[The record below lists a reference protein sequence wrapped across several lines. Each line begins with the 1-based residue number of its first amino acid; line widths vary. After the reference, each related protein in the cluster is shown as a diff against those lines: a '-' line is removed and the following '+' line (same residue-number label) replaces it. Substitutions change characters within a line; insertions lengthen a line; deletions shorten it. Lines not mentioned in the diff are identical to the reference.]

1 MFVAREKELK
11 KLNSLLI
18 RKKSSFLAI
27 YGRRRVGKTE
37 IVRYFCEQ
45 NNIKKVEFAGRVD
58 QNRTQQLKAFE
69 SKLKRVYGVKSDE
82 RIKDWNDAFYLLISY
97 LETFN
102 KKEKIVVFLDELP
115 WMDTAKSG
123 FLGELADFWN
133 DFCSQRTN
141 IILIVCGSAASY
153 MMKKVIHNRGAL
165 HGRLTDIMPMEQFD
179 LNATKKMLEVQG
191 CKYSDKSIV
200 DTYMVLGG
208 VAKYL
213 ESINCSL
220 TQTQSIDS
228 LCFKKD
234 ALLKY
239 EYEALFS
246 SLFNDSKTHYSVMD
260 ALSSK
265 WTGHTQKELAIL
277 VGVSSTYIKKPL
289 EELLSS
295 GFITATTKFK
305 QNKREILYRAT
316 DCFSYFHNKWMS
328 GKNKNWNSIVNSQS
342 YRSWAGFAFENICYM
357 HSEHIKKVL
366 GISGVETQSHY
377 WNYVADKKTEKGVQ
391 IDMMLEHTNGSNNI
405 DIIECKYYNQ
415 EFTITKAYR
424 DDLVRKIEVF
434 NEQTKFRYNIRL
446 IFITSFG
453 MVKNEYY
460 NEMVNVD
467 ICLSDIIGVE
477 LN

>member
-1 MFVAREKELK
+1 MFVARERELK
-11 KLNSLLI
+11 KLTSLLT

-37 IVRYFCEQ
+37 TVRYFCEQ
-45 NNIKKVEFAGRVD
+45 NNIKRIEFAGRVD

-69 SKLKRVYGVKSDE
+69 SKLKRVYGAKGEES
-82 RIKDWNDAFYLLISY
+82 IKDWNDAFYLLISY

-123 FLGELADFWN
+123 FLGELANFWN
-133 DFCSQRTN
+133 DFCSQRSN

-165 HGRLTDIMPMEQFD
+165 HGRLTDIMPMQQFD
-179 LNATKKMLEVQG
+179 LNATKKMLEIQG

-213 ESINCSL
+213 ESLDCSL
-220 TQTQSIDS
+220 TQTQSIES

-246 SLFNDSKTHYSVMD
+246 SLFNDSKTHYAVMD

-265 WTGHTQKELAIL
+265 WTGHTQKELAL
-277 VGVSSTYIKKPL
+277 LGGVSATYIKKPL

-316 DCFSYFHNKWMS
+316 DSFSYFHNKWMS

-342 YRSWAGFAFENICYM
+342 YRSWAGFAFENICHM
-357 HSEHIKKVL
+357 HSEHIKKLL

-377 WNYVADKKTEKGVQ
+377 WNYVADKKSQRGVQ

-424 DDLVRKIEVF
+424 DELVRKIEVF
-434 NEQTKFRYNIRL
+434 NEQTKFRYTIRL
-446 IFITSFG
+446 IFISSFG
-453 MVKNEYY
+453 VVKNEYY

-467 ICLSDIIGVE
+467 ICLSDIIGVT
-477 LN
+477 LD

>member
-27 YGRRRVGKTE
+27 YGRRRIGKTE
-37 IVRYFCEQ
+37 TVRYFC
-45 NNIKKVEFAGRVD
+45 KKNSIRNLEFSGRVD

-69 SKLKRVYGVKSDE
+69 AKLKKVYGAKSEE
-82 RIKDWNDAFYLLISY
+82 RVKDWNDAFYLLISY
-97 LETFN
+97 LESFG

-133 DFCSQRTN
+133 DFCSQRSN

-165 HGRLTDIMPMEQFD
+165 HGRLTDIMPMQQFD
-179 LNATKKMLEVQG
+179 LNATKKMLEMQG

-213 ESINCSL
+213 ESVDCSL

-228 LCFKKD
+228 LCFQND

-246 SLFNDSKTHYSVMD
+246 SLFNDSKTHYRVMD

-265 WTGHTQKELAIL
+265 WTGYTQKELAGL
-277 VGVSSTYIKKPL
+277 AGVSSAYIKKPL

-305 QNKREILYRAT
+305 QNKREMLYRAS
-316 DCFSYFHNKWMS
+316 DCFSYFHNKWML
-328 GKNKNWNSIVNSQS
+328 GKNKNWNSVVTSQS
-342 YRSWAGFAFENICYM
+342 YKSWAGFAFENICHM

-366 GISGVETQSHY
+366 GISGVETVTHY
-377 WNYVADKKTEKGVQ
+377 WNYKPKNKHEQGVQ

-405 DIIECKYYNQ
+405 DIIECKYYNR
-415 EFTITKAYR
+415 EFTMNKAYKEEI
-424 DDLVRKIEVF
+424 LRKIEVF

-446 IFITSFG
+446 IFITSLG
-453 MVKNEYY
+453 MVKNEHY
-460 NEMVNVD
+460 NEIVNID
-467 ICLSDIIGVE
+467 ICLSDIIGTQI
-477 LN
+477 